1 MEPSRYYTLRFDSF
15 QQAKTVC
22 QALGYWQEA
31 TIDMAEGPIPAGQI
45 HSPEG
50 VRGFAIDVIGDDP
63 VLPDGTQLDGY
74 YVNVAG
80 LLPAAAQPF
89 EVSYG
94 SAGRVF
100 QEVAP

>member
-15 QQAKTVC
+15 EQARAVC
-22 QALGYWQEA
+22 QALGYWQTA
-31 TIDMAEGPIPAGQI
+31 TSETPEGPIPSGQVYGPDGI
-45 HSPEG
+45 
-50 VRGFAIDVIGDDP
+50 RGFCIDVIGDDP
-63 VLPDGTQLDGY
+63 ILFDGAQLDGC

-89 EVSYG
+89 EVPYG